1 MICEHESA
9 WVVATTLSI
18 AIQRLQCQATVEIV
32 IWTPFY
38 RWLMNVMILKLNCLI
53 LFMIRKLAL
62 QLSGP
67 LRMLPKLLIG
77 QLSVD
82 IKAIWS
88 RCAGKQMEK
97 LENLLLQEKD

>member
-1 MICEHESA
+1 
-9 WVVATTLSI
+9 
-18 AIQRLQCQATVEIV
+18 
-32 IWTPFY
+32 
-38 RWLMNVMILKLNCLI
+38 
-53 LFMIRKLAL
+53 MIRKLAL

-67 LRMLPKLLIG
+67 LRMLPKFLIG

>member
-1 MICEHESA
+1 
-9 WVVATTLSI
+9 
-18 AIQRLQCQATVEIV
+18 
-32 IWTPFY
+32 
-38 RWLMNVMILKLNCLI
+38 MILKLNCLI

-82 IKAIWS
+82 IKAI
-88 RCAGKQMEK
+88 
-97 LENLLLQEKD
+97 